1 MRRLSIEW
9 TRHLKDEKQK
19 LDFENAVRNSSVM
32 SLRLIDL
39 LAEWETEIRRKQIGG
54 ESFTVPNWAYQQAYL
69 CGELARI
76 QKLKDLFTF
85 AKP

>member
-1 MRRLSIEW
+1 MIRLSIEW

-54 ESFTVPNWAYQQAYL
+54 ESFTVPNWAYKQAYL